1 MLHFFIIN
9 KSRLGNHVMV
19 LFELLYCNAPKTPFI
34 ALLKD
39 DVDAHMSEL
48 NGTAISN
55 SALMSPLCCRDLEKT
70 RAKSLSLHSFF
81 STLWYY
87 YKSQSSFVASTV
99 AQCELVETRV
109 NMRISKDF
117 QWFSFLFSC
126 VPGKRRRCKNML
138 ATSQLE
144 HWSILWKSGYMMT
157 TLEWHACMHA
167 RENFKVKR
175 THLLTHVAIYTRMNW
190 RIFLILHLIS
200 HLSRV
205 IEWKI
210 I

>member
-1 MLHFFIIN
+1 MTWTHTWVN
-9 KSRLGNHVMV
+9 SM
-19 LFELLYCNAPKTPFI
+19 
-34 ALLKD
+34 ALQFPTQLSCPRSAVGILK
-39 DVDAHMSEL
+39 
-48 NGTAISN
+48 
-55 SALMSPLCCRDLEKT
+55 KT

-138 ATSQLE
+138 ATSQLK

-157 TLEWHACMHA
+157 TLEWHACM
-167 RENFKVKR
+167 RER
-175 THLLTHVAIYTRMNW
+175 TSKSSAHTYSLMLPYTLEW
-190 RIFLILHLIS
+190 IEEFSSYCISYHIFHG
-200 HLSRV
+200 
-205 IEWKI
+205 W
-210 I
+210 